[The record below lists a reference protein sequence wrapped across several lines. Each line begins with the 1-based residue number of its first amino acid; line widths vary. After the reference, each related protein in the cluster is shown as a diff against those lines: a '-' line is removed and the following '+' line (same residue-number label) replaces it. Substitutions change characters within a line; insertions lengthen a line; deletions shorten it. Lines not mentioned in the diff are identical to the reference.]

1 MVGNPAGSTRT
12 AAVEFF
18 RFSSGG
24 AVWRSMGDRGATA
37 AGEPR
42 KAVAGSPVAL
52 GAGIARRFW
61 CRRLAWTD
69 RNGPRLGRPALG
81 HPDGQDAVLG
91 VRLGGI
97 KVDVTGDHDL
107 SEERA
112 EPPLPDLEL
121 CFRQLA
127 DFLHASEDQQVA
139 VDGEARSSSD
149 PRPESRPRRSC
160 LPGSRRRR

>member
-1 MVGNPAGSTRT
+1 MLQAC
-12 AAVEFF
+12 
-18 RFSSGG
+18 
-24 AVWRSMGDRGATA
+24 
-37 AGEPR
+37 EPGVPIQR
-42 KAVAGSPVAL
+42 CIV
-52 GAGIARRFW
+52 
-61 CRRLAWTD
+61 LAWTD

-97 KVDVTGDHDL
+97 KVDITGDHDL

-121 CFRQLA
+121 CFGQLA

-139 VDGEARSSSD
+139 VDGELDFVGSTPGISATTIVSSGVS
-149 PRPESRPRRSC
+149 
-160 LPGSRRRR
+160 